1 MKEITMIKTADLR
14 PHPKNP
20 RRDLGDCSE
29 LAESIKK
36 NGIMQNLTVV
46 PAEDG
51 SFYTVIGNRRAAA
64 ALKAG
69 LEEVPCVIADDMS
82 EAEQISVMLEEN
94 MQRNDLSISEQAHGF
109 QMLLDL
115 GETKTQIAKRSGLS
129 RSTIDRRLE
138 LAKLDGEL
146 LNKAVSDYQLTLD
159 DLKELEK
166 LKDPEERNEA
176 LKGAD
181 SKWTLVNRVKNILQR
196 KERDK
201 AEIKIRMACE
211 GSGIRKGTGKN
222 AYQSWGGK
230 CDVVARYELK
240 DLPEK
245 IDIEADGAKVF
256 YYFEE
261 YNKTVIFYTIRTDED
276 KEREEEEQEAERESI
291 RIITARLQM
300 VKKAL
305 DEEME
310 LFMKGLATGKFKIA
324 KKDELAAW
332 ERIWPVIEEEL
343 YKYRYG
349 ITDID
354 EFLSEAGAENPSQLI
369 RAYVAGFESVK
380 GVDTWKWNGKPDEN
394 VIGMLDDFI
403 CAIMPIGYKPMVDD
417 TDKLL
422 KADSDLYAK
431 EVI

>member
-1 MKEITMIKTADLR
+1 MKEITMIKTSDLR

-20 RRDLGDCSE
+20 RRDLGDYSE

-69 LEEVPCVIADDMS
+69 LDEVPCVIADDMS

-138 LAKLDGEL
+138 LAKLDGEAL
-146 LNKAVSDYQLTLD
+146 DKAVGEYQLTLD
-159 DLKELEK
+159 DLQALEK
-166 LKDPEERNEA
+166 LEDPEERNEA

-181 SKWTLVNRVKNILQR
+181 SKWTLVNRVRNILQR
-196 KERDK
+196 KERDE

-211 GSGIRKGTGKN
+211 GSGIKKGTGEN
-222 AYQSWGGK
+222 AYQGWGGK
-230 CDVVARYELK
+230 CDVLARYDLRY
-240 DLPEK
+240 LPEK
-245 IDIEADGAKVF
+245 IEIDADGAKVF

-261 YNKTVIFYTIRTDED
+261 YSKTVIFYTIRTDED
-276 KEREEEEQEAERESI
+276 KDRDEEEREAKRESI
-291 RIITARLQM
+291 RITTARLQM
-300 VKKAL
+300 IKKAL
-305 DEEME
+305 DEEML
-310 LFMKGLATGKFKIA
+310 LFVQGLATGKFKIP
-324 KKDELAAW
+324 KKEEAEAW
-332 ERIWPVIEEEL
+332 ERIWPVIEAGLEE
-343 YKYRYG
+343 YRYG
-349 ITDID
+349 LSID
-354 EFLSEAGAENPSQLI
+354 EFLLEAGAEDPSQLI
-369 RAYVAGFESVK
+369 RAYVAGFESVE
-380 GVDTWKWNGKPDEN
+380 GVNTWRWDGTPDEDA
-394 VIGMLDDFI
+394 IGMLDDFI
-403 CAIMPIGYKPMVDD
+403 CAIMPIGYKPMVED
-417 TDKLL
+417 TEKLL